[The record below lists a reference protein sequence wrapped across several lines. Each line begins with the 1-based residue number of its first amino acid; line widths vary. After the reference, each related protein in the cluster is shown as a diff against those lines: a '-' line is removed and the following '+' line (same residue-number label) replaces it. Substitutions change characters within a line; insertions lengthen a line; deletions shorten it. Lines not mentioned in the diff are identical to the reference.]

1 MCVLF
6 FFSFL
11 FQSRGR
17 RKWRRRKRERRG
29 LRGSNCTTPLI
40 ARRKIGLASFIWA
53 WNRAPR
59 HRAHFWKIAS
69 DGRLAW
75 LSKKPLFF
83 YCYVTAWFWEQT
95 KYSANTFMHRSLNII
110 RHSCRPQCFF
120 SLQYTENLWMHF
132 PILFY
137 VGRTALNIWMEFVP
151 GYVSVHSS
159 ERTHTQSIVSILFI
173 GLHFLQGQI
182 FHETPTFGNVHIRH
196 LKKSPHSFSLSSST
210 RRVVSR
216 KISYMA
222 AFSKAF
228 SELRNQSGRTLS
240 VRRSLEMYEVAKK

>member
-1 MCVLF
+1 M
-6 FFSFL
+6 
-11 FQSRGR
+11 
-17 RKWRRRKRERRG
+17 KEEKEREARLKG
-29 LRGSNCTTPLI
+29 QQLHYTPNCTQENRPCQFYL
-40 ARRKIGLASFIWA
+40 GLKSRTQAQGTFLKDCFWRTASMVVQETT
-53 WNRAPR
+53 
-59 HRAHFWKIAS
+59 
-69 DGRLAW
+69 L
-75 LSKKPLFF
+75 F
-83 YCYVTAWFWEQT
+83 YCYFTAWFWEQT

-182 FHETPTFGNVHIRH
+182 FHETSTFGNVHIRH
-196 LKKSPHSFSLSSST
+196 FKKSPHSFSLSSPT

-222 AFSKAF
+222 AFSKDF